1 MPKELQRKINLE
13 QFKLISYAISTYDD
27 LNLLNDHL
35 VESIC
40 RSFSVKGC
48 SIFLF
53 DEREKQLFRV
63 SSHGISEEYLSKGP
77 IYAEDAL
84 EEFKTGQPVL
94 FTDFQHDSRVQ
105 YPEAAAK
112 EGIVAM
118 LSVPIRCKSHV
129 LGLLK
134 IYHSE
139 KWILHEEDIESVKIL
154 AEHLGLVIEFNGLKN
169 FLDEVKMAMRS
180 LPLRFI
186 EGI

>member
-40 RSFSVKGC
+40 RSFNVKGC

-63 SSHGISEEYLSKGP
+63 SSHGISEAYLTKGP

-94 FTDFQHDSRVQ
+94 FTDFQHDPRVQ
-105 YPEAAAK
+105 YPEAAAR

-118 LSVPIRCKSHV
+118 LSVPIRCRSHV

-139 KWILHEEDIESVKIL
+139 KWILHNDDLESMKIL
-154 AEHLGLVIEFNGLKN
+154 SEHLGLVIEINGLKN
-169 FLDEVKMAMRS
+169 FLEEVKMAMKS
-180 LPLRFI
+180 LPLRFT
-186 EGI
+186 EGM

>member
-13 QFKLISYAISTYDD
+13 QFKLISYAISTYED
-27 LNLLNDHL
+27 LNVLNAHI

-40 RSFSVKGC
+40 RSFNVKGC

-53 DEREKQLFRV
+53 DEHEKQLFRV
-63 SSHGISEEYLSKGP
+63 SSYGISEDYLQKGP
-77 IYAEDAL
+77 IYAADAL

-94 FTDFQHDSRVQ
+94 FTDFQHDPRVQ

-139 KWILHEEDIESVKIL
+139 KWILHSEDLESIRIL
-154 AEHLGLVIEFNGLKN
+154 ADHLGLVIENNGLRN
-169 FLDEVKMAMRS
+169 FLEEVKMAMRS
-180 LPLRFI
+180 LPKRLSQ
-186 EGI
+186 GL